1 MTAQCDIATIPASTE
16 RRAPIPAWD
25 PAHLPRNRH
34 VGRDGKELR
43 GGKVARQGE
52 EEM

>member
-16 RRAPIPAWD
+16 RRAPNSACEPD
-25 PAHLPRNRH
+25 HLPRNGR

-43 GGKVARQGE
+43 GGNVARRSE
-52 EEM
+52 REM